1 MYLSNIYTYPIKST
15 SPIAIT
21 TGYLFSTGVAY
32 DRHWMLVDENNTML
46 TARKN
51 PKLLHIKTQFDG
63 ANLVVKLPFR
73 DFLLPLKP
81 EPQKQILVDHWGDT
95 PFSAWPQ
102 NDALDAALSEY
113 LQFPCRLVYSASL
126 AQEPLIERVSFADAQ
141 PLLLTTSASLT
152 ELNQRLDS
160 SNSPTGPSN
169 SIGMER
175 FRTNLVV
182 HNAVADIEDNWH
194 RIRIGAC
201 ELEVTAPCERCIL
214 TTIDPGTLERHPSQ
228 EPLRTLGKYRRL
240 EGAGV
245 GFGINLKVISG
256 GIISVNDRV
265 QVLS

>member
-32 DRHWMLVDENNTML
+32 DRHWMLVDENNAML
-46 TARKN
+46 TARKH

-63 ANLVVKLPFR
+63 ANLVVKLPLR

-81 EPQKQILVDHWGDT
+81 EPKKQILVDHWGDT

-102 NDALDAALSEY
+102 NDALDAALSAY
-113 LQFPCRLVYSASL
+113 LQITCRLVYSASL
-126 AQEPLIERVSFADAQ
+126 AQESLAEKVSFADAQ
-141 PLLLTTSASLT
+141 PLLLTTSASLA
-152 ELNQRLDS
+152 ELNQRLVSTNNPS
-160 SNSPTGPSN
+160 SP
-169 SIGMER
+169 IGMER
-175 FRTNLVV
+175 FRANLIV
-182 HNAVADIEDNWH
+182 HNAVADIEDHWH

-201 ELEVTAPCERCIL
+201 ELEVTAPCERCVL
-214 TTIDPGTLERHPSQ
+214 TTIDPVSLERHASQ

-240 EGAGV
+240 DGAGV

-265 QVLS
+265 EVLS